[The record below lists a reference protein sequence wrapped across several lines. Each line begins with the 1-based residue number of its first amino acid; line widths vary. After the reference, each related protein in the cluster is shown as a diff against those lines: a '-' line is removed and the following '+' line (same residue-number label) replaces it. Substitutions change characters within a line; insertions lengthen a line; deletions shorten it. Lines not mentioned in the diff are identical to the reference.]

1 MKEIQE
7 QRMKRYFIDSA
18 KAILKSE
25 GIKAFSARTVAE
37 GAGFSYAT
45 IYNYFKDMKEL
56 ITICVSEFIAECE
69 EFVLTRNH
77 VEVNGLEKLISVGKA
92 YLNYFVQYTSVFDVV
107 FIEKIS
113 ELRYQEDIQKNLNL
127 LFDKIFASDFEEIGR
142 SNSIEKNDLDNLKE
156 LFKLTLNSLLL
167 FYINRWTPKDYK
179 EFIVYSEKSLNFI
192 FVKWID

>member
-25 GIKAFSARTVAE
+25 GIQAFSARTVAE
-37 GAGFSYAT
+37 GAGYSYAT

-69 EFVLTRNH
+69 EFVCTRKHQDNP
-77 VEVNGLEKLISVGKA
+77 GLEKLLSHGKA
-92 YLNYFVQYTSVFDVV
+92 YLNYFIQYTSVFDVV

-113 ELRYQEDIQKNLNL
+113 ELRYQEDIQNNLNA
-127 LFDKIFASDFEEIGR
+127 LFEKLFLSDFEEIGN
-142 SNSIEKNDLDNLKE
+142 SNDIQKNDLDNLKE

-167 FYINRWTPKDYK
+167 FYINRWTPKEYK
-179 EFIVYSEKSLNFI
+179 EFMIYSESTLRFI
-192 FVKWID
+192 FAKWVK

>member
-7 QRMKRYFIDSA
+7 QRNKRYFIDSA

-69 EFVLTRNH
+69 EFVLTRKH
-77 VEVNGLEKLISVGKA
+77 PETEGVDKLLSLGKA

-113 ELRYQEDIQKNLNL
+113 ELRYQEDIQKNLTE
-127 LFDKIFASDFEEIGR
+127 LFDKLFESDFEVIGKT
-142 SNSIEKNDLDNLKE
+142 NAIEKNDLDNLKE
-156 LFKLTLNSLLL
+156 IFKLTLNSLLL
-167 FYINRWTPKDYK
+167 FYINRWTPKDYL
-179 EFIVYSEKSLNFI
+179 EFMAYSEKSLKFI
-192 FVKWID
+192 FVKWEK